1 MFLKEIKDVAFYVV
15 EQEVQTVIIL
25 KEVNGGMGIPEN
37 IVTHCPDCHYQFDFG
52 QNSEWYKQ
60 KTKEYL
66 QNYYGETWKEEDLVY
81 KKWKGT

>member
-1 MFLKEIKDVAFYVV
+1 
-15 EQEVQTVIIL
+15 
-25 KEVNGGMGIPEN
+25 MGIPEN